1 MVVIASDAYV
11 KVNISSGEKKE
22 RYLTSLT
29 TDLTATMHSQ
39 QSLLAQTVEHFLQ
52 GCQIIVL
59 VLVTSLARVWH
70 CRIAQ
75 GILWQQGNK
84 GMAVCDPGLG
94 ALDNPRHVAT
104 DAIRKRVDGMRQ
116 VCVYHPVAPETL
128 LGP

>member
-1 MVVIASDAYV
+1 MDV
-11 KVNISSGEKKE
+11 
-22 RYLTSLT
+22 YLP
-29 TDLTATMHSQ
+29 ATMHSQ
-39 QSLLAQTVEHFLQ
+39 HSFFAQTVEHFLQ
-52 GCQIIVL
+52 DCQRFIL
-59 VLVTSLARVWH
+59 VLVTFLARVWH

-116 VCVYHPVAPETL
+116 VCVYHPVAPQTL